1 MWVCASVSAFLSLS
15 LSYVGEGWFDGIV
28 MPAGPLKY
36 SAEGSSATA

>member
-1 MWVCASVSAFLSLS
+1 MWVCASVSAILS

-28 MPAGPLKY
+28 MPAGQLKY